1 MRHRKRQ
8 LKLGK
13 KPAHVR
19 AILTNQ
25 VCSLIEEERIKT
37 TIHKAKATRSLAE
50 KMVTLAKNGDLHNRR
65 RAIARLRN
73 QEVVRKLFNEI
84 GPRFADR
91 SGGYTR
97 IVHVGQ
103 RRGDGAKVVY
113 LEWIGAQEVPAT
125 KQRRQPEPEE
135 VEEIV
140 EDVVEEVTEEVT
152 EEVEETEAADDSAV
166 ESDEEE
172 VVEAEADASSDDSD
186 DEEEVAE
193 AEADAS
199 SDDSDDE
206 DEVAESAEAEAEEA
220 PAEDD
225 EEPKA

>member
-25 VCSLIEEERIKT
+25 VCSLIQEERIKT
-37 TIHKAKATRSLAE
+37 TIEKAKATRSLAE
-50 KMVTLAKNGDLHNRR
+50 KMVTLAKRGDLHNRR
-65 RAIARLRN
+65 RAIARLHN

-97 IVHVGQ
+97 IVHIGQ

-125 KQRRQPEPEE
+125 KQRRRPEPEE
-135 VEEIV
+135 
-140 EDVVEEVTEEVT
+140 TEEVVD
-152 EEVEETEAADDSAV
+152 EVEAT
-166 ESDEEE
+166 EEE
-172 VVEAEADASSDDSD
+172 VVEEA
-186 DEEEVAE
+186 
-193 AEADAS
+193 
-199 SDDSDDE
+199 
-206 DEVAESAEAEAEEA
+206 AESAEESTDEAEVEESTDEAAAEEAAEEAEAEGPAEETEAEA
-220 PAEDD
+220 PAE
-225 EEPKA
+225 EEAAAEDSDAEKPAG

>member
-25 VCSLIEEERIKT
+25 VCSLINEERIKT

-50 KMVTLAKNGDLHNRR
+50 KMVTLAKRGDLHNRR
-65 RAIARLRN
+65 LALSRLHN
-73 QEVVRKLFNEI
+73 QLTVRKLFNEI

-91 SGGYTR
+91 EGGYTR
-97 IVHVGQ
+97 IVQIGQ

-135 VEEIV
+135 VEDVIDAV
-140 EDVVEEVTEEVT
+140 EEAEAEVVET
-152 EEVEETEAADDSAV
+152 EVEETEV
-166 ESDEEE
+166 E
-172 VVEAEADASSDDSD
+172 EA
-186 DEEEVAE
+186 
-193 AEADAS
+193 
-199 SDDSDDE
+199 
-206 DEVAESAEAEAEEA
+206 EVAESADEAQAEAGDSVDE
-220 PAEDD
+220 D
-225 EEPKA
+225 EEEKA